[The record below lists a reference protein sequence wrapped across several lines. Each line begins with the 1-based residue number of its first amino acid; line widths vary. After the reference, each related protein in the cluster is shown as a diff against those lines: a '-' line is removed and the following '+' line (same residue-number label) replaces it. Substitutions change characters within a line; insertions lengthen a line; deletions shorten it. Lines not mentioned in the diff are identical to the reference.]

1 MSRIEVD
8 DGAFQVD
15 SAVVARGLKLE
26 PSSVRAMMRNGEI
39 TCLCERGVN
48 EDAGRYRLTFFHESR
63 QFRILVDANGVI
75 IRRTTIDFSDHGS
88 RASMRKRNN

>member
-26 PSSVRAMMRNGEI
+26 PSSVQDMMRNGEI

-48 EDAGRYRLTFFHESR
+48 EDTGRFRLTFFHESR
-63 QFRILVDANGVI
+63 RFRILVDANGVI
-75 IRRTTIDFSDHGS
+75 IQRSTIDFSDHGS
-88 RASMRKRNN
+88 RASIRKRSN